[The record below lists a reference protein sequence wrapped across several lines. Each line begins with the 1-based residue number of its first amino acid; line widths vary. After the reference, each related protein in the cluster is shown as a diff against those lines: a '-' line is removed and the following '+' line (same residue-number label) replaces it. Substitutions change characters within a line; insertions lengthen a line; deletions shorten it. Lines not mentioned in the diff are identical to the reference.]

1 MKNPWKIA
9 FWSCLILLITIT
21 LFSAYSVLD
30 QGVSL
35 TYLRDDHSRT
45 EHEMAILLEILDD
58 SGLSKQQVLRALKE
72 NELPHLNSDTI
83 YLEKVMLIFER
94 DSLVKAKRIY
104 KNSFPTR

>member
-45 EHEMAILLEILDD
+45 EAEMETLLEILDN
-58 SGLSKQQVLRALKE
+58 SGLSKQLVLQKLEGKDL
-72 NELPHLNSDTI
+72 NELNSDTI
-83 YLEKVMLIFER
+83 YLEKVMLIFEE
-94 DSLVKAKRIY
+94 DSLVKAENIY
-104 KNSFPTR
+104 KNSFPVE